1 MIFALGRL
9 RHKDC
14 ELQASL
20 GYLGYTVRR
29 CLKGGGRELKREEL
43 ETGSNGTSLCSWD
56 WNTTKA
62 KNSINL
68 KVDMY
73 QRMFA
78 FYTMNSK
85 LLMGIEKLNQNYFY
99 ITAWASCQLKIL
111 LKMAC

>member
-1 MIFALGRL
+1 
-9 RHKDC
+9 
-14 ELQASL
+14 
-20 GYLGYTVRR
+20 
-29 CLKGGGRELKREEL
+29 
-43 ETGSNGTSLCSWD
+43 
-56 WNTTKA
+56 
-62 KNSINL
+62 
-68 KVDMY
+68 MY